1 MVSGWQT
8 GTFLKENRQQKPG
21 KGYTLKKDTFWKF
34 IHRTSR
40 FHNRSL
46 IVEYIFMMV
55 ISNVYNVC
63 LEGFADDK
71 AFHAINYSESAKL
84 RP

>member
-1 MVSGWQT
+1 M
-8 GTFLKENRQQKPG
+8 
-21 KGYTLKKDTFWKF
+21 
-34 IHRTSR
+34 
-40 FHNRSL
+40 
-46 IVEYIFMMV
+46 VEYIFMMV

-84 RP
+84 RLDVACSRALGAPVLACLLA

>member
-1 MVSGWQT
+1 M
-8 GTFLKENRQQKPG
+8 
-21 KGYTLKKDTFWKF
+21 
-34 IHRTSR
+34 
-40 FHNRSL
+40 
-46 IVEYIFMMV
+46 VEYIFMMV

-84 RP
+84 RLDVAC